1 VKRIALAILGVIVAV
16 AVLVAIARQNPE
28 KPAPPPARPSVST
41 SMVAPPAGDAA
52 PDPNDVQLEVK
63 ETVLSDGGDRT
74 SIRIDHPEPLMQQK
88 LREFLEPREQ
98 AAAAKNTALDCH
110 AQIAKTSLVSITCVT
125 MIPME
130 GDAGVEDAAA
140 PVLGM
145 ALNPP
150 PDAGPRTEPKYESL
164 TLRFVRGQVKQLALT
179 DVLTVDAGQAEIVA
193 GCKKAAEPD
202 LACDWPPT
210 DFALS
215 PGGTLFLCHGSHCVD
230 IDADDAPTLLRPE
243 YR

>member
-1 VKRIALAILGVIVAV
+1 MKRIALAILGVIVAV
-16 AVLVAIARQNPE
+16 AVLVVIARQNPE
-28 KPAPPPARPSVST
+28 KPAPPAPRPTVST
-41 SMVAPPAGDAA
+41 SMAAETASANAG

-63 ETVLSDGGDRT
+63 ESVLSDGGDRT
-74 SIRIDHPEPLMQQK
+74 SIRVEHPDPAMQGK

-125 MIPME
+125 MVPVE
-130 GDAGVEDAAA
+130 GAAGAADAGATL
-140 PVLGM
+140 PIGFTPM
-145 ALNPP
+145 

-164 TLRFVRGQVKQLALT
+164 TLRFVRGQVKQLALA
-179 DVLTVDAGQAEIVA
+179 DVLTADAGQGEVVEA
-193 GCKKAAEPD
+193 CKKAAEPD